1 MFQEQRL
8 NKLLQLLEKN
18 EELSSK
24 DMIDYFK
31 VSRDTIRRDFLILT
45 KEGKVK
51 RTHGGIMKVSQKPQ
65 IYSFEERLSKFS
77 DAKTHIAKNAETF
90 IKDNGTYFLDVS
102 TTVLKLAQLID
113 KKATIYSHSLD
124 NAIMLSN
131 KQNIKFN
138 LLGGQF
144 FKKNRFYYSLNEAEV
159 LKNISFDVAFIGAAG
174 LRNGEISFEDQ
185 EDAFLKQLVLQ
196 NAKTKILVAEET
208 KFNQSATYT
217 IGTINDFDYFI
228 TDKALKRE
236 KAKLLSNDVS
246 LIYREKKG

>member
-1 MFQEQRL
+1 MYQEKRL
-8 NKLLQLLEKN
+8 EKILQLLEKKQ
-18 EELSSK
+18 ELSSK

-31 VSRDTIRRDFLILT
+31 VSRDTIRRDFSILT

-51 RTHGGIMKVSQKPQ
+51 RTHGGIVKINQEHQ
-65 IYSFEERLSKFS
+65 ILSFEERVRMFS
-77 DAKTHIAKNAETF
+77 DAKIHIAKIAETF

-102 TTVLKLAQLID
+102 TTVLKLAQLVD

-131 KQNIKFN
+131 NSNIRFN

-144 FKKNRFYYSLNEAEV
+144 FKKNRFYYSLNEAEI

-174 LRNGEISFEDQ
+174 LHNGEISFEDQ
-185 EDAFLKQLVLQ
+185 EDGFLKQLVLQ
-196 NAKTKILVAEET
+196 NAKTKILVAEES
-208 KFNQSATYT
+208 KFNQAATYT

-228 TDKALKRE
+228 TDKALKKE
-236 KAKLLSNDVS
+236 KIEFLSSSVR
-246 LIYREKKG
+246 LIY

>member
-1 MFQEQRL
+1 MYQEKRL
-8 NKLLQLLEKN
+8 EKILQLLEKKQ
-18 EELSSK
+18 ELSSK

-31 VSRDTIRRDFLILT
+31 VSRDTIRRDFSILT

-51 RTHGGIMKVSQKPQ
+51 RTHGGIVKINQEHQ
-65 IYSFEERLSKFS
+65 ILSFEERVRMFS
-77 DAKTHIAKNAETF
+77 DAKIHIAKIAETF

-102 TTVLKLAQLID
+102 TTVLKLAQLVD

-131 KQNIKFN
+131 NSNIRFN

-144 FKKNRFYYSLNEAEV
+144 FKKNRFYYSLNEAEI

-174 LRNGEISFEDQ
+174 LHNGEISFEDQ
-185 EDAFLKQLVLQ
+185 EDGFLKQLVLQ
-196 NAKTKILVAEET
+196 NAKTKILVAEES
-208 KFNQSATYT
+208 KFNQAATYT

-228 TDKALKRE
+228 TDKALKKE
-236 KAKLLSNDVS
+236 KTEFLSSSVR
-246 LIYREKKG
+246 LIY

>member
-1 MFQEQRL
+1 MYQEKRL
-8 NKLLQLLEKN
+8 EKILQLLEKKQ
-18 EELSSK
+18 ELSSK

-31 VSRDTIRRDFLILT
+31 VSRDTIRRDFSILT

-51 RTHGGIMKVSQKPQ
+51 RTHGGIVKINQEHQ
-65 IYSFEERLSKFS
+65 ILSFEERVKMFS
-77 DAKTHIAKNAETF
+77 DAKIHIAKIAETF

-102 TTVLKLAQLID
+102 TTVLKLAQLVD

-131 KQNIKFN
+131 NSNIRFN

-144 FKKNRFYYSLNEAEV
+144 FKKNRFYYSLNEAEI

-174 LRNGEISFEDQ
+174 LHNGEISFEDQ
-185 EDAFLKQLVLQ
+185 EDGFLKQLVLQ
-196 NAKTKILVAEET
+196 NAKTKILVAEES
-208 KFNQSATYT
+208 KFNQAATYT

-228 TDKALKRE
+228 TDKALKKE
-236 KAKLLSNDVS
+236 KTEFLSSSVR
-246 LIYREKKG
+246 LIY

>member
-1 MFQEQRL
+1 MIKVYQEQRL
-8 NKLLQLLEKN
+8 EKILQLLEKKQ
-18 EELSSK
+18 ELSSK

-31 VSRDTIRRDFLILT
+31 VSRDTIRRDFSILT

-51 RTHGGIMKVSQKPQ
+51 RTHGGILKINQEHQ
-65 IYSFEERLSKFS
+65 ILSFEERVRMFS
-77 DAKTHIAKNAETF
+77 DAKIHIAKIAETF

-102 TTVLKLAQLID
+102 TTVLKLAQLVD

-131 KQNIKFN
+131 NSNIRFN

-144 FKKNRFYYSLNEAEV
+144 FKKNRFYYSLNEAEI

-174 LRNGEISFEDQ
+174 LHNGEISFEDQ

-196 NAKTKILVAEET
+196 NAKTKILVAEES
-208 KFNQSATYT
+208 KFNQAATYT

-228 TDKALKRE
+228 TDKALKKE
-236 KAKLLSNDVS
+236 KTEFLSSSVR
-246 LIYREKKG
+246 LIY

>member
-1 MFQEQRL
+1 MYQEQRL
-8 NKLLQLLEKN
+8 EKILQLLDKK

-31 VSRDTIRRDFLILT
+31 VSRDTIRRDFSILT

-51 RTHGGIMKVSQKPQ
+51 RTHGGIVKINQEHQ
-65 IYSFEERLSKFS
+65 ILSFEERVRMFS
-77 DAKTHIAKNAETF
+77 DAKIHIAKIAETF

-102 TTVLKLAQLID
+102 TTVLKLAQLVD

-131 KQNIKFN
+131 NSNIRFN

-144 FKKNRFYYSLNEAEV
+144 FKKNRFYYSLNEAEL

-174 LRNGEISFEDQ
+174 LHNGEISFEDQ

-196 NAKTKILVAEET
+196 NAKTKILVAEES
-208 KFNQSATYT
+208 KFNQAATYT

-228 TDKALKRE
+228 TDKALKKE
-236 KAKLLSNDVS
+236 KTEFLSSSVR
-246 LIYREKKG
+246 LIY